1 MYHADVCNTCV
12 YMYHFDVCKICV
24 YVYIC
29 NVYDICNIFFCQKIK
44 EKKGRKKAMGH
55 YSFIN

>member
-1 MYHADVCNTCV
+1 MYHSDVCNICV

-24 YVYIC
+24 CVYIC

-44 EKKGRKKAMGH
+44 EKKGLDGKQNK
-55 YSFIN
+55 